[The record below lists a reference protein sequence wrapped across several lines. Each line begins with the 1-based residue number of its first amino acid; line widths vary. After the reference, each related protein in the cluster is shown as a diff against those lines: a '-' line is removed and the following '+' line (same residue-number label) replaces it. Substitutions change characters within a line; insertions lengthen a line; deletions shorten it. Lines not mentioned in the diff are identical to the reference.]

1 MEMGDTLGGGGSSPT
16 LLSALK
22 GSSLRQTFGQD
33 FTRAFNDD
41 NMSLLGDLKNAAA
54 RFDNAH
60 AMEGGDGLSAEGDLQ
75 SDALWSSFPSDVDAL
90 FPSFSHQQLS
100 GEMYTPHVTGGRG
113 MPFGRGADAGGAA
126 ANGAGAVEARAT
138 PKNTNPDLFR
148 NANNGNG
155 VCNGVGV
162 HSQSFIFG
170 DPCWSGARD
179 GPPNAAGHAKWNG
192 APHQTTSLDSSH
204 DAYAAGNFKQLQ
216 HGGGGGGEAIET
228 NQRASYP
235 GMSSG
240 QGQAGQAPS
249 RYHGGTEAGRFY
261 AGNGQAQ
268 NGAQGQGTNA
278 GGYASGMA
286 MHSFAGGIGGGNAP
300 HARGD
305 MGGGA
310 AMRGEMRGGAY
321 PGNPMMRVPSSAS
334 MGGMMG
340 AGERGFVG
348 DEYAARVMGSAH
360 GKRAGGVDGGG
371 AGVVKNNNT
380 QQRGGGTRG
389 AMDGQRGTRNEGNAH
404 TTHVGGGSFQNQNG
418 SWNAYGHGAYRAP
431 ETNQS
436 VGYHHPHAGAGA
448 DLRSMYSGSSSVST
462 AISGRDAGVHRNQ
475 HGAAGNQ
482 HAPNNNNNGMMMF
495 PPYGYANQPGPGAP
509 AGVHD
514 LAHNPLGEPP
524 RNETGGLDELR
535 AIIGKLDAATS
546 HNIKESLFRLA
557 SSARIRGARGAGP
570 GVGGGVANQ
579 HQAQQQRPGDKAQSM
594 VDRCMANLLYHRYP
608 DSPAEV
614 AGANGECTENETSAP
629 QMKQK
634 TDARNGGRVGP
645 VGMTSGMSTG
655 DLRNIAGRQG
665 SA

>member
-1 MEMGDTLGGGGSSPT
+1 
-16 LLSALK
+16 
-22 GSSLRQTFGQD
+22 
-33 FTRAFNDD
+33 
-41 NMSLLGDLKNAAA
+41 
-54 RFDNAH
+54 
-60 AMEGGDGLSAEGDLQ
+60 
-75 SDALWSSFPSDVDAL
+75 
-90 FPSFSHQQLS
+90 
-100 GEMYTPHVTGGRG
+100 
-113 MPFGRGADAGGAA
+113 
-126 ANGAGAVEARAT
+126 
-138 PKNTNPDLFR
+138 
-148 NANNGNG
+148 
-155 VCNGVGV
+155 
-162 HSQSFIFG
+162 
-170 DPCWSGARD
+170 
-179 GPPNAAGHAKWNG
+179 
-192 APHQTTSLDSSH
+192 
-204 DAYAAGNFKQLQ
+204 
-216 HGGGGGGEAIET
+216 
-228 NQRASYP
+228 
-235 GMSSG
+235 
-240 QGQAGQAPS
+240 
-249 RYHGGTEAGRFY
+249 
-261 AGNGQAQ
+261 
-268 NGAQGQGTNA
+268 
-278 GGYASGMA
+278 
-286 MHSFAGGIGGGNAP
+286 
-300 HARGD
+300 
-305 MGGGA
+305 
-310 AMRGEMRGGAY
+310 
-321 PGNPMMRVPSSAS
+321 MMRVPSSAS

>member
-1 MEMGDTLGGGGSSPT
+1 
-16 LLSALK
+16 
-22 GSSLRQTFGQD
+22 
-33 FTRAFNDD
+33 
-41 NMSLLGDLKNAAA
+41 
-54 RFDNAH
+54 
-60 AMEGGDGLSAEGDLQ
+60 
-75 SDALWSSFPSDVDAL
+75 
-90 FPSFSHQQLS
+90 
-100 GEMYTPHVTGGRG
+100 MYTPHVTGGRG
-113 MPFGRGADAGGAA
+113 MPFGRGA
-126 ANGAGAVEARAT
+126 GAVEARAT
-138 PKNTNPDLFR
+138 PKNTNPHLFR
-148 NANNGNG
+148 NTNNGNGNG

-204 DAYAAGNFKQLQ
+204 DAYAAGHFKQLQ

-278 GGYASGMA
+278 GGYASWMA
-286 MHSFAGGIGGGNAP
+286 MHSFVGGIDGGNAP
-300 HARGD
+300 HERGD

-371 AGVVKNNNT
+371 ADVVKNNNT
-380 QQRGGGTRG
+380 QQRGDGTRG
-389 AMDGQRGTRNEGNAH
+389 AMDGQRGTRIEGNAH

-482 HAPNNNNNGMMMF
+482 PAPKNNNNGMMMF

-579 HQAQQQRPGDKAQSM
+579 HQTQQQRPGDKAQSM

-614 AGANGECTENETSAP
+614 AGANGGECTENETSAP

-665 SA
+665 LA